1 MSDGGVDIDEL
12 LKMRRNSENLFGIIT
27 DPKTGLRVSYPSI
40 PKTSSSADNSNKNYS
55 ILSSSKKQIS
65 SLEDKG
71 GCSKEISYI
80 KNEEENEEFYENLFN
95 ESSEINEIGH
105 KKYDCQNCEFAIKCK
120 LEEEGFIELCPH

>member
-27 DPKTGLRVSYPSI
+27 DPKTGFRVSYPSI
-40 PKTSSSADNSNKNYS
+40 PKTSSSTDNGNKNFS

-65 SLEDKG
+65 SLKDKG
-71 GCSKEISYI
+71 GYSKEINYI
-80 KNEEENEEFYENLFN
+80 ENEEFYENLFN
-95 ESSEINEIGH
+95 ESSEINEIGP
-105 KKYDCQNCEFAIKCK
+105 KKYDCRNCEFAIKCK

>member
-27 DPKTGLRVSYPSI
+27 DPKTGFRVSYPSI
-40 PKTSSSADNSNKNYS
+40 PKTSSSTDNGNKNFS

-65 SLEDKG
+65 SLKDKG
-71 GCSKEISYI
+71 GYSKEISYI
-80 KNEEENEEFYENLFN
+80 ENEEFYENLFN

-120 LEEEGFIELCPH
+120 LEEEGFIELCSH

>member
-27 DPKTGLRVSYPSI
+27 DPKTGFRVSYPSI
-40 PKTSSSADNSNKNYS
+40 PKTSSSTDKNNKNFS

-65 SLEDKG
+65 SLKDKG
-71 GCSKEISYI
+71 GYSKEISYI
-80 KNEEENEEFYENLFN
+80 ENEEFYENLFN
-95 ESSEINEIGH
+95 ESSEINEFGP
-105 KKYDCQNCEFAIKCK
+105 KKYDCRNCEFAIKCK

>member
-27 DPKTGLRVSYPSI
+27 DPKTGFRVSYPSI
-40 PKTSSSADNSNKNYS
+40 PKTSSSTDNSNKNFS

-65 SLEDKG
+65 SLKDKG
-71 GCSKEISYI
+71 GYSKEISHI
-80 KNEEENEEFYENLFN
+80 ENEEFYENLFN

-105 KKYDCQNCEFAIKCK
+105 KKYDCRNCEFAIKCK

>member
-40 PKTSSSADNSNKNYS
+40 PKTSSSTDNSNKNFS
-55 ILSSSKKQIS
+55 ISSSSKKQIS
-65 SLEDKG
+65 SLKDKG
-71 GCSKEISYI
+71 DYSKEISYI
-80 KNEEENEEFYENLFN
+80 ENEEFYENLFN
-95 ESSEINEIGH
+95 ESSEINEIGP
-105 KKYDCQNCEFAIKCK
+105 KKYDCLNCEFAIKCK